1 MVYLCRFLAYHKLIL
16 LILQT
21 IVLIYKKSLGVRWR
35 CAVGAKIEGILGVNR
50 VVTEEKSQKEK
61 KALELGRVFE
71 ADPIGVPTSPEI
83 PPIPPLSL

>member
-1 MVYLCRFLAYHKLIL
+1 MLCIVMYL
-16 LILQT
+16 
-21 IVLIYKKSLGVRWR
+21 KKEKEGIGVRQR
-35 CAVGAKIEGILGVNR
+35 STVGVKIEGILGVNR